1 MIYHC
6 CLVLLF
12 CNQHII
18 LKLAGEQSVFD
29 RFNRVL
35 QSGKQTFLSDDVVS
49 MDFSVVSYYSI
60 QRLIEFN

>member
-6 CLVLLF
+6 CLLLLR

-18 LKLAGEQSVFD
+18 LKLAGEQSVFN
-29 RFNRVL
+29 RSNRVL
-35 QSGKQTFLSDDVVS
+35 QSSRQTFLSDDVVS

-60 QRLIEFN
+60 HQLIEFN